1 MIQSCYC
8 KITSTPILSRA
19 CRSKS
24 SKQRKGKRFF
34 HTIGSNGGKDIAVT
48 AADSLHCFKKQ
59 LHKFKARNSIGWQ
72 RDCKDSQTTNG
83 RVFWGSITVFCSAFY
98 STHPSLIAVGNLANS
113 VHLVVNDILIIFDI
127 SNTPQSHMW
136 MIIYMQQNGIC
147 LMFIIIINNSYLIIN
162 I

>member
-19 CRSKS
+19 RRSKS

-34 HTIGSNGGKDIAVT
+34 HTTHSNGGKDTAAK
-48 AADSLHCFKKQ
+48 AADSLHGFKKQ
-59 LHKFKARNSIGWQ
+59 LHKFKARKSIGQQ

-83 RVFWGSITVFCSAFY
+83 RVFWGSITIFCPAFY
-98 STHPSLIAVGNLANS
+98 STHPSLIATGNLANS
-113 VHLVVNDILIIFDI
+113 VHLVVNYILIIFDI
-127 SNTPQSHMW
+127 SNTAQSYMW

-147 LMFIIIINNSYLIIN
+147 LMFINTNNSYLIIN